1 MSRKTIVTGRSP
13 SDPEAPEGKRLASLG
28 GSLAR
33 PRPRLGKAPLGNSC
47 DDRFE
52 KEASARS
59 EIPVAGAD
67 EVGRGAL
74 FGPVVAGAVILGDRF
89 DWTGL
94 NDSKKLTPAR
104 RTELAAR
111 IQAGALA
118 WSIGEAS
125 VEEIDRL
132 NIRMATHLAIRRAV
146 AGLKVQPKLVLI
158 DGIDEPLEGILQKAI
173 IKGDSLSVSIAA
185 ASIIAK
191 VLRDS
196 MIEAWDEVCP
206 GFGLKENKGY
216 GSAAHLD
223 ALRTLGATP
232 FHRKSFIDRTG
243 CPRRRR
249 PRPACR
255 GGGGSRRP

>member
-1 MSRKTIVTGRSP
+1 LSRKKTAGRRSAP
-13 SDPEAPEGKRLASLG
+13 PETEGEGA
-28 GSLAR
+28 A
-33 PRPRLGKAPLGNSC
+33 NSC
-47 DDRFE
+47 DDHFE
-52 KEASARS
+52 KEAESRL
-59 EIPVAGAD
+59 EVPVAGAD

-74 FGPVVAGAVILGDRF
+74 FGPVVAGAVILGHGF

-94 NDSKKLTPAR
+94 NDSKKLTARR

-111 IQAGALA
+111 IREDAAA

-146 AGLKVQPKLVLI
+146 LGLKIPPKLVLI
-158 DGIDEPLEGILQKAI
+158 DGIDEPLDGIPQKAI
-173 IKGDSLSVSIAA
+173 VKGDSLSVSIAA

-196 MIEAWDEVCP
+196 MIEEWDATCP

-216 GSAAHLD
+216 GSAAHLE
-223 ALRTLGATP
+223 ALRTLGPTP
-232 FHRKSFIDRTG
+232 FHRKTFIERTG
-243 CPRRRR
+243 WLF
-249 PRPACR
+249 
-255 GGGGSRRP
+255 